1 MNTLTIVLTI
11 VSSAAGIISGLVLYN
26 LTGIREMIGNH
37 AKAIA
42 ETNKDITSINAA
54 LAVCK
59 QDCMRSMVSKEDWVR
74 SEGYTRQLLEKVSL
88 QLASMQGQIQITE
101 KLPEIIGQIVRQI
114 VAEIRK

>member
-1 MNTLTIVLTI
+1 MNTLTIILTI

-26 LTGIREMIGNH
+26 LTGIRDLVSNH
-37 AKAIA
+37 
-42 ETNKDITSINAA
+42 TKDITAIKDT